1 MPRPRRREA
10 QQPAPPAVARNRHG
24 RRGVRGPVTGPHLP
38 LLQGRIDFFEMTVAS
53 CADYL
58 KGLWPAELQ
67 SVRFEIAAAPAGALG
82 PDEVERWGV
91 DAARGR
97 ITLYRVPIER
107 LAKLHRNDELHR
119 RMLIESC
126 VFRAVAEYL
135 GKDPWDLAPERFR
148 H

>member
-10 QQPAPPAVARNRHG
+10 QPATPAKRLNRHG

-38 LLQGRIDFFEMTVAS
+38 LLQGRIDFFETTVAA

-58 KGLWPAELQ
+58 KGLWPEALAD
-67 SVRFEIAAAPAGALG
+67 VHFEIAAAPAGALG
-82 PDEVERWGV
+82 TDEVERWGV
-91 DAARGR
+91 DQSRGR
-97 ITLYRVPIER
+97 ITLFRVPIER

-135 GKDPWDLAPERFR
+135 GKDPWDLAPDRFR
-148 H
+148 HF

>member
-10 QQPAPPAVARNRHG
+10 QPATPAKRLNRHG

-38 LLQGRIDFFEMTVAS
+38 LLQGRIDFFETAVAS

-58 KGLWPAELQ
+58 KGLWPDALGD
-67 SVRFEIAAAPAGALG
+67 VRFEIAAAPANALG
-82 PDEVERWGV
+82 LDEVERWAV
-91 DAARGR
+91 DTARGR
-97 ITLYRVPIER
+97 ITLFRVPIER
-107 LAKLHRNDELHR
+107 LAKLHRNDELHK

-148 H
+148 HF